1 MAGLFCF
8 INYYSWLVCGFLCNF
23 AAEFFQKGYWEVLNM
38 IEIQPLS
45 SLSSAALVKKAVSP
59 NSTCWFP
66 MRVTYNRELFIKRHL
81 DQLEIENF
89 VPMHQVWIERDG
101 ERHKELKPAIH
112 NLIFVRSSKERLNEL
127 KQFMAEFA
135 PMRYQVRYSLDATH
149 APEIITV
156 PDKQMANF
164 MRVSSVIDDN
174 VVYLRYEDFLN
185 KEGKRVKVIDGNF
198 AGVEGVVKRIKR
210 DRVVV
215 VLLQDVAAVAITH
228 LPPSYLQLLE

>member
-1 MAGLFCF
+1 
-8 INYYSWLVCGFLCNF
+8 
-23 AAEFFQKGYWEVLNM
+23 M
-38 IEIQPLS
+38 IDIQAVS

-59 NSTCWFP
+59 NSVRWYP

-81 DQLEIENF
+81 DHLEIENF
-89 VPMHQVWIERDG
+89 VPMHHVWIERDG
-101 ERHKELKPAIH
+101 ERHKELMPAIH
-112 NLIFVRSSKERLNEL
+112 NLVFVRSSKECLNEM
-127 KQFMAEFA
+127 KHFMAEFA
-135 PMRYQVRYSLDATH
+135 PMRYLVRYALDANHT
-149 APEIITV
+149 PEIITV

-164 MRVSSVIDDN
+164 MRVSSVVDDH

-198 AGVEGVVKRIKR
+198 AGVEGVIKRIKR

-228 LPPSYLQLLE
+228 LPPAYLQLMD

>member
-1 MAGLFCF
+1 
-8 INYYSWLVCGFLCNF
+8 
-23 AAEFFQKGYWEVLNM
+23 
-38 IEIQPLS
+38 
-45 SLSSAALVKKAVSP
+45 
-59 NSTCWFP
+59 
-66 MRVTYNRELFIKRHL
+66 
-81 DQLEIENF
+81 
-89 VPMHQVWIERDG
+89 
-101 ERHKELKPAIH
+101 
-112 NLIFVRSSKERLNEL
+112 
-127 KQFMAEFA
+127 
-135 PMRYQVRYSLDATH
+135 VRYSLDATH